1 MFRFTV
7 KLLLLV
13 KIVPVLLDDVNQEL
27 FMVCSKRVCNNI
39 ECNMKVVCSFFF
51 LISAKSFIGF
61 KEDFFSE
68 IYNVTVMRSHAHFH
82 WSLVIDRLNPQ
93 KADRSSPHQDLIG
106 PIENTVVISCPII
119 FMMPRTGLLLF
130 PTKFQT

>member
-1 MFRFTV
+1 
-7 KLLLLV
+7 
-13 KIVPVLLDDVNQEL
+13 
-27 FMVCSKRVCNNI
+27 
-39 ECNMKVVCSFFF
+39 
-51 LISAKSFIGF
+51 
-61 KEDFFSE
+61 
-68 IYNVTVMRSHAHFH
+68 MRSHAHFH

-130 PTKFQT
+130 PTKFQSQVSATEVLTSTFGPQGDHVLAEVRGHV